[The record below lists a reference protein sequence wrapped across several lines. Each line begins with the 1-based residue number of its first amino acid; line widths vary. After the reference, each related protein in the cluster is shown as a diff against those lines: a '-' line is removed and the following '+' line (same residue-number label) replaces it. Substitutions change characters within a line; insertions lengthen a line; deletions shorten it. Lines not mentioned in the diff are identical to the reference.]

1 MSRSLCIEIIG
12 SPVLRRVS
20 RPFDLTGGGTGTL
33 QELLRD
39 MERLMAGE
47 RGLGLAAPQAGENV
61 RVFILDSSSLDTSGH
76 RVFVNPVTEPYGP
89 VCRIEEGCL
98 SIPGLY
104 EEVSRPSRCRIS
116 ASDENGVR
124 FELDLGGMAA
134 RAAQHES
141 DHLDGILF
149 VDRLGSLRRRL
160 LRRRLEAMAEAAGN
174 EPDKR
179 V

>member
-1 MSRSLCIEIIG
+1 MSRSRCIEIIG

-20 RPFDLTGGGTGTL
+20 QPFDLSVGTGPL
-33 QELLRD
+33 LELVGE

-61 RVFILDSSSLDTSGH
+61 RVFILDSSSLDISGH
-76 RVFVNPVTEPYGP
+76 RVFVNPAIEPYGP

-104 EEVSRPSRCRIS
+104 EEVRRPSNCRLS
-116 ASDENGVR
+116 AMDERGIR

-134 RAAQHES
+134 RAAQHEN

-160 LRRRLEAMAEAAGN
+160 LRRRLEAMAETAGN
-174 EPDKR
+174 EPDRR

>member
-1 MSRSLCIEIIG
+1 MTRSRCIEVIG

-20 RPFDLTGGGTGTL
+20 RPFDLSGGNGSL
-33 QELLRD
+33 MELVIE
-39 MERLMAGE
+39 MERLLAAE

-89 VCRIEEGCL
+89 SCRIEEGCL
-98 SIPGLY
+98 SVPGLY
-104 EEVSRPSRCRIS
+104 EEVSRPSRCRVS
-116 ASDENGVR
+116 ATDEKGVR

-134 RAAQHES
+134 RAAQHEN

-149 VDRLGSLRRRL
+149 VDRLGALRRRL

-174 EPDKR
+174 EPDR
-179 V
+179 RA